1 MGLIYEAGVKH
12 MGIPEV
18 LATLPVIPDPFTVEL
33 LDALVERS
41 GYIDDLLAAA
51 SVGWELGRM
60 PAVDRSILRMAVA
73 ELLSCPETPVA
84 VILNE
89 AVELA
94 KEFST
99 EQSGPFVNGVLAAL
113 AAQIRPV

>member
-1 MGLIYEAGVKH
+1 
-12 MGIPEV
+12 
-18 LATLPVIPDPFTVEL
+18 
-33 LDALVERS
+33 
-41 GYIDDLLAAA
+41 
-51 SVGWELGRM
+51 
-60 PAVDRSILRMAVA
+60 MAVA